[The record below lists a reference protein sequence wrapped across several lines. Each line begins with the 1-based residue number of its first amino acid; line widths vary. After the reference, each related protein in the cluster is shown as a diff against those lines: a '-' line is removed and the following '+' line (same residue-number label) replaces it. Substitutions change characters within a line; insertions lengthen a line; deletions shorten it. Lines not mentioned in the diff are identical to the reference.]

1 MDAPG
6 NKWEVAAEEL
16 CYVREQIRKLRER
29 ESDIVEAFKSF
40 GVGVY
45 AGSRFTIVVT
55 EYTRAV
61 VDLDSLRGFHP
72 KLVEDYTEYRTYI
85 QVKAAEITVQK

>member
-6 NKWEVAAEEL
+6 NRWEVAAEEL
-16 CYVREQIRKLRER
+16 CHVREQIRKLRER
-29 ESDIVEAFKSF
+29 EQDIVDVFKSF
-40 GVGVY
+40 GPGVY
-45 AGSRFTIVVT
+45 AGSRYSIVVQ

-61 VDLDSLRGFHP
+61 VDLDSLRGFNP

-85 QVKAAEITVQK
+85 AVKAAPITVKQ